1 MLGQP
6 YTLKHLNDIGFKT
19 FSEYWDESYDEEP
32 NTTKRASMICNIMDE
47 IELNYLDMFKDMQDI
62 LDHNYNHLRT
72 FGYSL
77 DSKLSTFGFK

>member
-1 MLGQP
+1 
-6 YTLKHLNDIGFKT
+6 
-19 FSEYWDESYDEEP
+19 
-32 NTTKRASMICNIMDE
+32 
-47 IELNYLDMFKDMQDI
+47 MFKDMQDI